1 LFVTMSPSALTMKPD
16 PTPVDGTENGE
27 KPDAPLLVIVT
38 TEGFTKLAT
47 RTIASDSV
55 RVTCC
60 TAVVWPTAVLGAAAG
75 FAVRLT
81 AAYVP
86 IAENEAER
94 RATATSTGPSRL
106 GPPLDL
112 AVDGGTAGDGGA
124 VAHSW

>member
-1 LFVTMSPSALTMKPD
+1 MALTMKPD

-27 KPDAPLLVIVT
+27 KPEAPLLVIVT
-38 TEGFTKLAT
+38 TEGFTRFAT
-47 RTIASDSV
+47 RTIASDWV
-55 RVTCC
+55 RVSCWP
-60 TAVVWPTAVLGAAAG
+60 AVVWPTTELAAATG

-94 RATATSTGPSRL
+94 SATATSTGPSRL

-112 AVDGGTAGDGGA
+112 AGVGGTAGGAGGI
-124 VAHSW
+124 AHSW